1 MATLPMFP
9 LPLPPD
15 EPPSGYNYSDHSSR
29 FSASSTTSVSQ
40 TVMNRDT
47 FCGTPRCIVCG
58 ASAAPIVRV
67 YRIIMPSE
75 SDLWDDLKKR
85 NWIPS
90 QAKNAPKHEPRNG
103 LYMCVTHGALFN
115 VTGSLYVTS
124 QQFIFVNYT
133 GSLSRNLQPYHGKA
147 VALDIQHQYAPFPS
161 LFIIH
166 EMRVRGSY
174 PFQPTEPMMP
184 DDITWQDWISSR
196 GIYDST
202 SESFIRDGTDKND
215 EMATASGGGHA
226 LTVNTGS

>member
-1 MATLPMFP
+1 
-9 LPLPPD
+9 
-15 EPPSGYNYSDHSSR
+15 
-29 FSASSTTSVSQ
+29 
-40 TVMNRDT
+40 
-47 FCGTPRCIVCG
+47 
-58 ASAAPIVRV
+58 
-67 YRIIMPSE
+67 
-75 SDLWDDLKKR
+75 
-85 NWIPS
+85 
-90 QAKNAPKHEPRNG
+90 
-103 LYMCVTHGALFN
+103 MCVTHGALFN
-115 VTGSLYVTS
+115 YYRFFIRYVPTVCLFLHCFRLYAYCKQIS
-124 QQFIFVNYT
+124 RFIFVNYT

-202 SESFIRDGTDKND
+202 SDYFIRDGTDKNH
-215 EMATASGGGHA
+215 EMATASRGGHA